1 MALNLSNPDLSAPE
15 FKREQ
20 ENPTRARSVRTVKSV
35 DQDRN
40 AMVKICIITES
51 RPWSHD
57 GGPQNPS
64 RALSHGEVVEVP
76 EWLADF
82 MIANKH
88 AARV

>member
-1 MALNLSNPDLSAPE
+1 LALNLTSPDLSAPE
-15 FKREQ
+15 FRPEQ
-20 ENPTRARSVRTVKSV
+20 ENPVRARSARAAKVI

-64 RALSHGEVVEVP
+64 RPLSHGEVAEVP